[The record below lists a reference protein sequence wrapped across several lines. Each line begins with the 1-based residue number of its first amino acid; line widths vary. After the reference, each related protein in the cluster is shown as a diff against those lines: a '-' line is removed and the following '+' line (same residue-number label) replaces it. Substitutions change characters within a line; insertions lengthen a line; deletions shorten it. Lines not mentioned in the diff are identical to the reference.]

1 MARKD
6 NKRKKRILNLAIIF
20 TFTAIVFGSA
30 TYAWFIGMRTVNVNP
45 FEVEIAA
52 TRDLELS
59 LDGIHWS
66 DTVSINKDNYMNP
79 NATDASKNNR
89 TDASNLYSTNTN
101 NWAGRGLIPVSTVGE
116 IDATAN
122 RMKLYEKGSLTATKG
137 GYRLM
142 SSRVPN
148 YATGSNPDGY
158 VVFDLFIRNSSGT
171 EYYPDYNELNEE
183 AIYLTND
190 SKVKVGSTGVADAG
204 IENSVRVA
212 FAQIGRVQAPTTAE
226 TQETPTVATDPSI
239 ANIQGLTCNGAMG
252 TQAEISNGTG
262 TIKSTGICRTATIW
276 EPNDTDHVAN
286 ALTWYNTT
294 CMERTAANTSL
305 ATSYNVDTSSNPNTT
320 CNKVVNGLAY
330 KTYAIGKEITSPN
343 AVDVY
348 DGTDYNKYTADIA
361 TAYNEV
367 INTSVPGAEEGTTV
381 DTSGKYL
388 FPVPYFT
395 DTMKLKTGVERPQF
409 MSLAPNSVT
418 KVRVYIYL
426 EGQDIDNYDFA
437 SIGKQISVKFG
448 FTKERFTEDDINYN
462 GPDLNQGAGPIT
474 GDTPAARRANIIAAA
489 NLGENPTEAQI
500 KAALKA
506 ADHTAPV
513 IKFADGVSQNE
524 TLTVGDTYTAP
535 LVSTLTVTDNVS
547 TIDNTSVVQS
557 GVVNTSVPGKYRI
570 LYEVEDEAGNLATEV
585 IVVTVNPAGS
595 GS

>member
-1 MARKD
+1 MARKE

-30 TYAWFIGMRTVNVNP
+30 TYAWFIGMRTVSVNP

-52 TRDLELS
+52 TKSLELS
-59 LDGIHWS
+59 LDGINWS
-66 DTVSINKDNYMNP
+66 DTVTINKNNYMNP
-79 NATDASKNNR
+79 NTTDPEKNNR
-89 TDASNLYSTNTN
+89 TDTSNLYKDNTN

-116 IDATAN
+116 IDAAAS

-148 YATGSNPDGY
+148 AAKGSNPDGY

-171 EYYPDYNELNEE
+171 EYYSNYNELNEE

-190 SKVKVGSTGVADAG
+190 SKVTVGSTGVRDAG

-212 FAQIGRVQAPTTAE
+212 FAQIGRVKAPTTTKTE
-226 TQETPTVATDPSI
+226 GDDI
-239 ANIQGLTCNGAMG
+239 ALIQGITCNGATG
-252 TQAEISNGTG
+252 AEADGV
-262 TIKSTGICRTATIW
+262 TGICRTATIW
-276 EPNDTDHVAN
+276 EPNDTSHVAN

-294 CMERTAANTSL
+294 CMERNGADTSAA
-305 ATSYNVDTSSNPNTT
+305 ASYNVASSTT
-320 CNKVVNGLAY
+320 CKTVVNGQAY
-330 KTYAIGKEITSPN
+330 KTYAIGKEIKVEN

-348 DGTDYNKYTADIA
+348 DGNDYNKYTTDVASSYADAIA
-361 TAYNEV
+361 
-367 INTSVPGAEEGTTV
+367 VPGEGE
-381 DTSGKYL
+381 TSNGKYL

-448 FTKERFTEDDINYN
+448 FTKERFTEDDINYA
-462 GPDLNQGAGPIT
+462 GPDLNQGAGPIA
-474 GDTPAARRANIIAAA
+474 GEDAAA
-489 NLGENPTEAQI
+489 KRASILTAAGLTSESPEADI
-500 KAALKA
+500 KAAIKA

-513 IKFADGVSQNE
+513 IHFATGTNQNM
-524 TLTVGDTYTAP
+524 TVTQGGSFTAP
-535 LVSTLTVTDNVS
+535 EVDSVTDNVS
-547 TIDNTSVVQS
+547 TINKSAVVQS
-557 GVVNTSVPGKYRI
+557 GVVNTAVPGIYRI

-585 IVVTVNPAGS
+585 VAVTVTPTTTPTQEP
-595 GS
+595 